1 VQHAV
6 LTGIALDILAEKDLL
21 PEPLLSIVKRDEPLY
36 GVDEILAL
44 AVTNV
49 YGSVGLTS
57 FGYLDKRKLGV
68 IKRLNSHEQ
77 GRVHTF
83 LDDMVA
89 AVAAAAA
96 ARIAHQRKVQAED
109 RPMLEDNS
117 DLYPRGEQAPPAQA
131 ASR

>member
-1 VQHAV
+1 
-6 LTGIALDILAEKDLL
+6 
-21 PEPLLSIVKRDEPLY
+21 
-36 GVDEILAL
+36 
-44 AVTNV
+44 
-49 YGSVGLTS
+49 
-57 FGYLDKRKLGV
+57 
-68 IKRLNSHEQ
+68 
-77 GRVHTF
+77 
-83 LDDMVA
+83 MVA